1 MRKIVFFILLLAL
14 TAFTGC
20 GKRVI
25 KKSNLVCGDDI
36 CDPEIGET
44 VETCPRDCQPSPHK
58 GDTVD
63 SQKYGEP
70 PRDLGPIKK

>member
-1 MRKIVFFILLLAL
+1 MRKVALIILILAL
-14 TAFTGC
+14 ATFAGC
-20 GKRVI
+20 GKYVT

-36 CDPEIGET
+36 CDPDIGET
-44 VETCPRDCQPSPHK
+44 IETCPRDCHPSLQR

-70 PRDLGPIKK
+70 PKDLGPIKK